1 MTQKEFEDRTR
12 LVVSADEFEAI
23 HDMYMA
29 CGDGCDKDEFC
40 DLYTTKVGRHDLMHM
55 MASKQKKTEEALMN
69 ATAEIEKV
77 KKERREA
84 QVRTAEWLM
93 EQAEKWSASD
103 LRDKAIEV
111 LGARGYLRRKI
122 EKGMSLWDA
131 DRELLVELLREDER

>member
-1 MTQKEFEDRTR
+1 MTQKEFEDRTKM
-12 LVVSADEFEAI
+12 VVSADEFEVI

-40 DLYTTKVGRHDLMHM
+40 DLYSSKVGREDLMRM
-55 MASKQKKTEEALMN
+55 MAYEHKITEDALRM
-69 ATAEIEKV
+69 ATAEIEKI
-77 KKERREA
+77 KKERRDA
-84 QVRTAEWLM
+84 QIRTAEWLM

-122 EKGMSLWDA
+122 EKGMNLWDA
-131 DRELLVELLREDER
+131 DRELLVELLSEEE

>member
-12 LVVSADEFEAI
+12 LVVSADEFDII

-29 CGDGCDKDEFC
+29 CGDGVDKDEFC
-40 DLYTTKVGRHDLMHM
+40 KLYVTKDGRRDLMAR
-55 MASKQKKTEEALMN
+55 MACEQKKTEEALRM
-69 ATAEIEKV
+69 ATADIKKV
-77 KKERREA
+77 EKERMEA

-93 EQAEKWSASD
+93 EQAEKWSAPD

-122 EKGMSLWDA
+122 ERGMSLWDA
-131 DRELLVELLREDER
+131 DRELLVKLLDAGEE